1 VQIRLTTTGAR
12 SGETRAVTLYAW
24 EDGDD
29 LIVVG
34 SRGGAAHDP
43 GWAHN
48 LRAHPTVGV
57 AAGSSAW
64 EATAQEIVEEHERQR
79 VWTLVVGRFPNYAS
93 FQRRTKRVIPLFRL
107 RRRDD

>member
-1 VQIRLTTTGAR
+1 MTTGAQ
-12 SGETRAVTLYAW
+12 SGEPRPVTLYGW

-48 LRAHPTVGV
+48 LRAHPRIGV

-64 EATAQEIVEEHERQR
+64 EATAEEIVEGPERDR
-79 VWTLVVGRFPNYAS
+79 VWALVVKAFPSYAG
-93 FQRRTKRVIPLFRL
+93 FQRRTKRLIPLFRL
-107 RRRDD
+107 RPTRDV